1 MKNYISGNNILI
13 NFSSIRIISEM
24 RCEKH
29 ENMFKCVCLNHN
41 ARSATRGV
49 RCLTEFWHDATY
61 FREKKKNRESNLKEV
76 GSADAEVEV
85 ELKILAIFHTPP
97 DFSR

>member
-1 MKNYISGNNILI
+1 
-13 NFSSIRIISEM
+13 M
-24 RCEKH
+24 RT
-29 ENMFKCVCLNHN
+29 ENVKCVCLNHN

-49 RCLTEFWHDATY
+49 RRLTEFRHDATY
-61 FREKKKNRESNLKEV
+61 FREKKKNCEFNLEEV

-97 DFSR
+97 DSTRWQIAAFPARTER